1 MDKKDWKKE
10 VARDVISLGS
20 VVFFLLVV
28 VRIWLLDD
36 AVYLGQILAS
46 GIIFLVL
53 FYFFRMSLY
62 SGLALIVLVFTGMY
76 YSDIRYWVFGG
87 IVYVALLYSLVYLGK
102 DNRNVLR
109 GILLGILGS
118 WVGNMFSGMIF
129 G

>member
-1 MDKKDWKKE
+1 
-10 VARDVISLGS
+10 
-20 VVFFLLVV
+20 
-28 VRIWLLDD
+28 
-36 AVYLGQILAS
+36 
-46 GIIFLVL
+46 
-53 FYFFRMSLY
+53 MSLY

-102 DNRNVLR
+102 DNRNVLM

>member
-62 SGLALIVLVFTGMY
+62 SGLALIVLVF
-76 YSDIRYWVFGG
+76 FG
-87 IVYVALLYSLVYLGK
+87 IMK
-102 DNRNVLR
+102 
-109 GILLGILGS
+109 
-118 WVGNMFSGMIF
+118 
-129 G
+129 